1 MSSSTCFMS
10 WLTFVVLLADQ
21 RRELA
26 SVFALNIISYYVLYW
41 HSNSHLDVGCH
52 TELFM
57 RRKWEKVRGCDRD
70 FWSVSAF
77 VFEWYRWFL
86 PPRLQEK
93 AWTPGKAISC
103 YFKFW
108 ASCGQVGLHD
118 LIMPCFIRNHVRRTN
133 HSSYYF
139 RYKKKMKYQI
149 WIKSICQCLHKILSI
164 YITKQVY
171 NT

>member
-118 LIMPCFIRNHVRRTN
+118 LIMPCFIRNHVRRIILATTSVTKKRWN
-133 HSSYYF
+133 TRFGLSQYANVYIKYY
-139 RYKKKMKYQI
+139 Q
-149 WIKSICQCLHKILSI
+149 
-164 YITKQVY
+164 YI
-171 NT
+171 